1 VIIYSKFK
9 EKNNIF
15 SKKYYKKNKKN
26 DKHGKWKMKKNIK
39 NYRLVIDI
47 LKKTIM
53 LFLPLEIYFLIYV

>member
-1 VIIYSKFK
+1 MINMANV
-9 EKNNIF
+9 
-15 SKKYYKKNKKN
+15 
-26 DKHGKWKMKKNIK
+26 KWKKNIK